1 MHICKCNTQFLPQ
14 IMVLVFQNIV
24 SFWQNSTNILA
35 IETIDV
41 VHVQKNHYLCKRNY
55 RH

>member
-41 VHVQKNHYLCKRNY
+41 VHVRKNHYLCKRNY